1 MNTLLQF
8 IGGAIIIIFLLS
20 IVIGWIIYL
29 VQWIVCRKKQSC
41 EKDCIF
47 KMYCINKTVSRK
59 AQLEQRKAI
68 LEKMMKDKL
77 NEEQ

>member
-8 IGGAIIIIFLLS
+8 IGEAIIIIFLLS

-41 EKDCIF
+41 DKNCIF

-68 LEKMMKDKL
+68 LEKMMEDKI
-77 NEEQ
+77 NEGK